1 MAKQL
6 FRRYVWL
13 IDTIKSADGITM
25 EEINRKW
32 RRSILNES
40 GEDIPLRTFH
50 AYKDA
55 IWDEFEIEIVCDR
68 RDNKYRIAETY
79 DAYGSVKANLIDAM
93 IMDNALR
100 EIPSIRN
107 CIIPNGAVPNR
118 SNATIIQAIKDGKSI
133 RFRYHLGYIG
143 TPPPDAD
150 PEGLNQWT
158 VLDPY
163 GMYFVYEWFLI
174 GYNRAVNMILVFK
187 LSNVHDISLYD
198 REYTVPEDFDV
209 KSFGDQYDFDEVQ
222 KSKPYN
228 DMFKTMRFVF
238 DDGFDFTLQ
247 KRRPAP

>member
-13 IDTIKSADGITM
+13 IDTIKSSNGITM

-32 RRSILNES
+32 RRSSLNES

-50 AYKDA
+50 AHKDA

-68 RDNKYRIAETY
+68 RDNKYRIAETR
-79 DAYGSVKANLIDAM
+79 DAYGDVKANLIDAM
-93 IMDNALR
+93 IMNNALR
-100 EIPSIRN
+100 EIPSLRN
-107 CIIPNGAVPNR
+107 CIIANGAVPSRN
-118 SNATIIQAIKDGKSI
+118 NATIIQAIKNGQSV
-133 RFRYHLGYIG
+133 RFRYHRGYLGA
-143 TPPPDAD
+143 PPPGAD
-150 PEGLNQWT
+150 PEGFNQWT

-174 GYNRAVNMILVFK
+174 GYNRAVNRMLVFK
-187 LSNVHDISLYD
+187 LLNILDISLFD

-209 KSFGDQYDFDEVQ
+209 KSFGDQYDYFKVTE
-222 KSKPYN
+222 SEPYKN
-228 DMFKTMRFVF
+228 MFETMKILF

-247 KRRPAP
+247 KQRPAP

>member
-50 AYKDA
+50 AHKDA

-93 IMDNALR
+93 IMDNAMR

-107 CIIPNGAVPNR
+107 CIVPNDAVPDR
-118 SNATIIQAIKDGKSI
+118 TNATIIQAIKYGKAI
-133 RFRYHLGYIG
+133 RFRYHKDFIG
-143 TPPPDAD
+143 EPPPGAD
-150 PEGLNQWT
+150 PEGFNQW
-158 VLDPY
+158 VCLDPY
-163 GMYFVYEWFLI
+163 GMYFKNGWFLI
-174 GYNRAVNMILVFK
+174 GYSKVVDLVLVYNFEN
-187 LSNVHDISLYD
+187 LYEMSLTD
-198 REYTVPEDFDV
+198 QEYTIPEDFNV
-209 KSFGDQYDFDEVQ
+209 KYFGDRYHWKEVSE
-222 KSKPYN
+222 SKAYIAMIIN
-228 DMFKTMRFVF
+228 KVIIF
-238 DDGFDFTLQ
+238 DDGAEL
-247 KRRPAP
+247 RY